1 MATDFAKTLGTA
13 GLGVSNL
20 FRQNLAAR
28 GGGLGNFLAA
38 APSAI
43 HQQFQET
50 GFADRIK
57 QKTASGM
64 PLQQAIM
71 AAIGETGEIPE
82 DIDNLLETL
91 KPGAEAKAD
100 NVNIYNP
107 TTGERGTIDQ
117 NREPIPP
124 GFQLAPAEG
133 APDPEG
139 TNPARLRFVQAR
151 DAGEL
156 PSGVT
161 TFAQFREWEAGL
173 EPGTTV
179 NVAGPDMGPILDF
192 VSKEEAAKA
201 NAKITSINSSI
212 TSLQDLIE
220 ITNSPDA
227 AQLFGL
233 GGTAAKFSAP
243 IAEFLGFE
251 KAFGFFGPEVKTIG
265 DARNKAAT
273 ALADAARTLLNDD
286 SGQLSKPEQQL
297 AGRILGDP
305 EAILTGPTQIRQ
317 AATNLLS
324 KLQFLQGR
332 TVASRTAGGVQ
343 PQEGSVAL
351 DAQTKARVHKRAK
364 EILLKAGKTEK
375 TATPADYDAAVAK
388 ARLEI
393 VGQGGVE

>member
-1 MATDFAKTLGTA
+1 MATDFFNTLGTA

-43 HQQFQET
+43 HEQFQQSD
-50 GFADRIK
+50 FSNRIK
-57 QKTASGM
+57 QKTSEGM

-82 DIDNLLETL
+82 DIENLLETL
-91 KPGAEAKAD
+91 KPGTQVQPDQK
-100 NVNIYNP
+100 NIYELANP
-107 TTGERGTIDQ
+107 TNVRPFDI
-117 NREPIPP
+117 NNPIPP
-124 GFQLAPAEG
+124 GWAIGGGPPTVPVPDRYDKYAAQETAAGRVPMTRKEWEIFAAPKTEVTVAPA
-133 APDPEG
+133 DY
-139 TNPARLRFVQAR
+139 
-151 DAGEL
+151 
-156 PSGVT
+156 
-161 TFAQFREWEAGL
+161 
-173 EPGTTV
+173 
-179 NVAGPDMGPILDF
+179 GPVLDF
-192 VSKEEAAKA
+192 LTREEGAKA
-201 NAKITSINSSI
+201 NAKITSINSSV

-220 ITNSPDA
+220 VTNSPEA

-233 GGTAAKFSAP
+233 GGTAAKLAAP
-243 IAEFLGFE
+243 VAEFLGSE
-251 KAFGFFGPEVKTIG
+251 KAFVFFGPNVKTVG

-297 AGRILGDP
+297 AARILADP

-351 DAQTKARVHKRAK
+351 DAQTKARVKQRALQ
-364 EILLKAGKTEK
+364 ILVQSGKTEK